1 MFRES
6 LLESSPETRKRK
18 RWPMAAAFT
27 TEAIV
32 AAVLILIPLITT
44 AVIPVSAHVS
54 ILPPLGIVHAA
65 SHEASG
71 HSGSTGPH
79 MTRSVVTLVNTNH
92 NTISFPTLSPATNS
106 GEDRQ
111 LAVGNPNGLPD
122 LGIGDDRST
131 PALQPRGRRIV
142 KVSHLDEA
150 QLLKRV
156 QPVYPPIAIVTHTE
170 GDVQLHALI
179 ARDGTIQSLTVVS
192 GHPILATAAVDAV
205 KQWKYR
211 PYFLN
216 GQPVEVE
223 TFITVSFKRI
233 RD

>member
-1 MFRES
+1 
-6 LLESSPETRKRK
+6 
-18 RWPMAAAFT
+18 MAAAFT

-54 ILPPLGIVHAA
+54 PIAPLGIVHAA
-65 SHEASG
+65 SHEASA
-71 HSGSTGPH
+71 HSGTTGPH
-79 MTRSVVTLVNTNH
+79 MTHSVVTLVNTNH
-92 NTISFPTLSPATNS
+92 NAISFPTRISRDDSPEIGPPSIGNVEGPNLPTNDYHPTPVARPTPPRHVLVSVLS
-106 GEDRQ
+106 
-111 LAVGNPNGLPD
+111 
-122 LGIGDDRST
+122 
-131 PALQPRGRRIV
+131 
-142 KVSHLDEA
+142 EA

-156 QPVYPPIAIVTHTE
+156 QPAYPPIAIVTHTE

-179 ARDGTIQSLTVVS
+179 AKDGTIQSLTVVS

-211 PYFLN
+211 PYYLN